1 MAQQHDDHD
10 NEVYNG
16 SFPSLHHEKELLS
29 LVERYTIGEI
39 ANSLKIVKD
48 LMATHQA
55 EITALTKMSD
65 ERVKVV
71 TDELIRRHEEDYPGD
86 ECANHE
92 TYYDSDYPEINK
104 IFENHYGYVEP
115 DYDRWP
121 FGDDICVEPEAEYAN
136 YSDQNLVCD
145 DTFN

>member
-10 NEVYNG
+10 NEVYDG

-55 EITALTKMSD
+55 EIAAYSSVLQT
-65 ERVKVV
+65 V
-71 TDELIRRHEEDYPGD
+71 TDALIRRHENQCIGD

-92 TYYDSDYPEINK
+92 TYYEEGYPEINK

-115 DYDRWP
+115 DY
-121 FGDDICVEPEAEYAN
+121 GESAEFF
-136 YSDQNLVCD
+136 SLR
-145 DTFN
+145 